1 MNTSDS
7 SPDSLLETTDT
18 STTSTAGPTLKDYAV
33 VVSALT
39 LFSIGLFIVCNRN
52 AGIDIDAD
60 SLLLPLAT
68 LVGLIGFVWIVMLVF
83 RNYAILRKITSG
95 VYYQSYNEDH
105 PPDWVE
111 RPARTFNNLM
121 QLPQLFFLACILMM
135 ITGYVDRAQWMLV
148 WIFVATRY
156 AHAAIYMVWNH
167 VPSRFGCYTAGAIT
181 LFVIY
186 FRMADQLW
194 T

>member
-1 MNTSDS
+1 MKLSDAQPIS
-7 SPDSLLETTDT
+7 ALDT
-18 STTSTAGPTLKDYAV
+18 NDDPPTVASGPTLKDYAV
-33 VVSALT
+33 VVAALSV
-39 LFSIGLFIVCNRN
+39 FSIGLFIVCSQN
-52 AGIDIDAD
+52 AGIDVEAEI
-60 SLLLPLAT
+60 LLVPLLT
-68 LVGLIGFVWIVMLVF
+68 LVGLIGLVWIIMLVF

-95 VYYQSYNEDH
+95 VYYQSYTEDH

-121 QLPQLFFLACILMM
+121 QLPQLLFLACILMM

-156 AHAAIYMVWNH
+156 VHAAVYMIWNH
-167 VPSRFGCYTAGAIT
+167 VLTRFGCFCAGAIT

-186 FRMADQLW
+186 IRMAGQLW
-194 T
+194 S